1 MKREDIN
8 SLAQLVKIEELK
20 KFYEKIDE
28 EYGVKVLTIPTEQTL
43 LVPVKDPISNGSFY
57 AGEVLVTSTIV
68 QVKDTKGWSM
78 VMDSNEELSLY
89 IASLDACFEANIY
102 TDEITNILVNAK
114 NDNEEKNRKT
124 NQKVNSTRVSFDLL

>member
-8 SLAQLVKIEELK
+8 NFAQLVKIEELK
-20 KFYEKIDE
+20 KLYEKIDE
-28 EYGVKVLTIPTEQTL
+28 NYGVKVLTAPTEQTL

-68 QVKDTKGWSM
+68 QVENTKGWAM

-102 TDEITNILVNAK
+102 TDEITNILENAK
-114 NDNEEKNRKT
+114 NENEEKNRKI